1 MNSKWCVFFVLVFVL
16 LQFGSA
22 RSQEKIRIG
31 LGSISLQSGL
41 VHIAKDRGL
50 FTKYGLTTE
59 SIYIPGGSINV
70 QVLVSGTLDLSQLSG
85 APGVAAN
92 LEGADLV
99 YVLGLLDKL
108 NYQLVTR
115 PEIKTIEQLK
125 DRKFAVSRF
134 GSSADFGMR
143 ALLKRLNVDPIKEAS
158 ILQVGDEPT
167 RIAAITSAMLTAP
180 WSMRR
185 SAARPKGSSST

>member
-41 VHIAKDRGL
+41 HIAKDRGL

-70 QVLVSGTLDLSQLSG
+70 QVLVSGTLDLSH
-85 APGVAAN
+85 
-92 LEGADLV
+92 
-99 YVLGLLDKL
+99 
-108 NYQLVTR
+108 
-115 PEIKTIEQLK
+115 
-125 DRKFAVSRF
+125 
-134 GSSADFGMR
+134 
-143 ALLKRLNVDPIKEAS
+143 
-158 ILQVGDEPT
+158 
-167 RIAAITSAMLTAP
+167 
-180 WSMRR
+180 
-185 SAARPKGSSST
+185 